1 MKIFRGANGFLKSF
15 VTTLKIA
22 VRSFSKQQLT
32 VFYILCILLVI
43 STVLMLGQINKKYL
57 VEVPAYGGKIDEGI
71 IGTPRFINPLL
82 ASSDADKDLTALIY
96 SGLTKKDSRG
106 EIVPDLAENYT
117 ISPDGLTYTFTL
129 HSDAVFHDGTPVTTD
144 DVLYTITEAK
154 CDQVGLLCFIK
165 ITHWKR
171 CK

>member
-71 IGTPRFINPLL
+71 IGT
-82 ASSDADKDLTALIY
+82 
-96 SGLTKKDSRG
+96 
-106 EIVPDLAENYT
+106 
-117 ISPDGLTYTFTL
+117 
-129 HSDAVFHDGTPVTTD
+129 
-144 DVLYTITEAK
+144 
-154 CDQVGLLCFIK
+154 
-165 ITHWKR
+165 
-171 CK
+171 